1 MAKLENKVAL
11 VTGSSRGIGA
21 TIARRFAR
29 EGAKVVVHGRDAAA
43 MSAVRKDIEQAG
55 GRAIDVAAD
64 VRKLDELEGMVAR
77 AERELGPID
86 ILVAN
91 AGGNQVNPRAS
102 VDEISEAEFRGA
114 LDDNLIA
121 TFLSIKAVLPS
132 MKARKTGTII
142 TISSTAGRRAH
153 PQSPLPYGVAKAG
166 IEMLTQHLAIRVGSS
181 IRVNCIAPE
190 SILTERTEARIP
202 EEHKRSM
209 IEAHPIKRLGTP
221 DDVAQAALFLAS
233 DEASWI
239 TGVILDVAGGAFMTR

>member
-43 MSAVRKDIEQAG
+43 LRAVQKEIEQAG
-55 GRAIDVAAD
+55 GRALDVAAD
-64 VRKLDELEGMVAR
+64 VRKLDELEALVTR

-91 AGGNQVNPRAS
+91 AGGNYVNPRAS

-114 LDDNLIA
+114 LDDNLMA
-121 TFLSIKAVLPS
+121 TFLGIKAVLPS
-132 MKARKTGTII
+132 MKARKTGNII

-166 IEMLTQHLAIRVGSS
+166 IEMLTQHLAIRVGSN

-202 EEHKRSM
+202 EEQKRVM
-209 IEAHPIKRLGTP
+209 IETHPVKRLGTP

-233 DEASWI
+233 DDSSWI
-239 TGVILDVAGGAFMTR
+239 TGVVLDVAGGAFMPR